1 MKTRALFTLNLSDA
15 FYTNTLNHPNQSS
28 SWADLNTTAL
38 IVLVS
43 SLCQPSLGTVFL
55 NVLSQGNFM
64 TTHIH
69 THTSAHTHNDFNG
82 TPGWTAQR
90 IYCSHFAVI
99 SELRKPHSLISKT
112 GQHKASV
119 SIQYQCPINI
129 RRVKT
134 NNVCTA
140 PPVSLSPHPVTN
152 ALAAEEDDSCAAHLF
167 SRGSRV

>member
-1 MKTRALFTLNLSDA
+1 MLLTPIPWITQTKAAPGF
-15 FYTNTLNHPNQSS
+15 
-28 SWADLNTTAL
+28 DLNTTAL
-38 IVLVS
+38 TVLVS

-64 TTHIH
+64 TTHISH
-69 THTSAHTHNDFNG
+69 THTHTHNDFN
-82 TPGWTAQR
+82 GWTAQR

-99 SELRKPHSLISKT
+99 SELRKPHSLVSKT
-112 GQHKASV
+112 ERKGQREALV
-119 SIQYQCPINI
+119 SIQYQCPINK

-140 PPVSLSPHPVTN
+140 PPVSLPPHPVTN

-167 SRGSRV
+167 SRGSWV